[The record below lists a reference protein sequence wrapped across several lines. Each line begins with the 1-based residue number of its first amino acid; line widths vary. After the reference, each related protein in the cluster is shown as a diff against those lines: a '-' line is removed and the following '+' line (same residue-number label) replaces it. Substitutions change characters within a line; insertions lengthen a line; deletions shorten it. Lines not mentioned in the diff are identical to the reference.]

1 MQICGAGGHSITI
14 RDQIG
19 GVLLGCISSNDIDDA
34 ITVDGLNDADPKFL
48 GGHRKPAIRGHF
60 KTGHREA
67 A

>member
-14 RDQIG
+14 RGQIG
-19 GVLLGCISSNDIDDA
+19 GVSLGCISSNDTDDA

-48 GGHRKPAIRGHF
+48 GGHRK
-60 KTGHREA
+60 TGHREA